1 MLFTGLFCFWLPDM
15 EVRWYNQNKWKSNG
29 REGESEAWENI
40 GNMQDSVRRVL
51 SFCVQEDVLWEISTG
66 IVKWKK

>member
-1 MLFTGLFCFWLPDM
+1 MLPDM

-29 REGESEAWENI
+29 REGESETWENI